1 MLEESRGKKGKNE
14 RVRKE
19 VGAKSERRQGKG
31 GQGGG
36 IMDKADLESEG
47 RKLEAKQDGELER
60 EVKREVSKK

>member
-1 MLEESRGKKGKNE
+1 M
-14 RVRKE
+14 
-19 VGAKSERRQGKG
+19 GAKSERRQGKG